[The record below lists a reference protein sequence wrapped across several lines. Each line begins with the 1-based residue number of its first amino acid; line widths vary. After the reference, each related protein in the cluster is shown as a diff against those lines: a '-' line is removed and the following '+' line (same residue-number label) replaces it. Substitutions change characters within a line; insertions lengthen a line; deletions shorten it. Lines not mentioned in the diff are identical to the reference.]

1 MEKQV
6 AEVLRIGSIVIFF
19 YSADLQERMHVH
31 VRQRRNEV
39 KYWIEPEIEYA
50 NRVRG
55 SFADQELNELEKL
68 LKENRSIIAQKWN
81 EEAQKL

>member
-1 MEKQV
+1 M

-31 VRQRRNEV
+31 VRQRHNEV
-39 KYWIEPEIEYA
+39 KYWIEPKIEYA

-55 SFADQELNELEKL
+55 SFADQLNKIEKL
-68 LKENRSIIAQKWN
+68 LRENRSVIAQKWN

>member
-1 MEKQV
+1 M

-31 VRQRRNEV
+31 VRQHRNEV
-39 KYWIEPEIEYA
+39 KYWIEPEIEFA

-55 SFADQELNELEKL
+55 SFAGYELNKIENL
-68 LKENRSIIAQKWN
+68 LKRNRATIVQKWN
-81 EEAQKL
+81 EEAQKP

>member
-31 VRQRRNEV
+31 VRQRHNEV
-39 KYWIEPEIEYA
+39 KYWIEPKIEYA
-50 NRVRG
+50 TRVRG
-55 SFADQELNELEKL
+55 SFADQELNKIEKL
-68 LKENRSIIAQKWN
+68 LRANRSVIAQKWN

>member
-1 MEKQV
+1 M

-31 VRQRRNEV
+31 VRQHRNEV

-55 SFADQELNELEKL
+55 SFADHELNKIEDL
-68 LKENRSIIAQKWN
+68 LRKNRRAIAQKWN
-81 EEAQKL
+81 EEAQKQ

>member
-1 MEKQV
+1 M

-55 SFADQELNELEKL
+55 SFANHELNKIEKL
-68 LKENRSIIAQKWN
+68 LREHRSVIAQKWN
-81 EEAQKL
+81 EEVQNQ

>member
-1 MEKQV
+1 M
-6 AEVLRIGSIVIFF
+6 AEILRIGSIVIFF

-39 KYWIEPEIEYA
+39 KYWMEPEIEFA

-55 SFADQELNELEKL
+55 SFAEHELNRIETL
-68 LKENRSIIAQKWN
+68 LKRNREAIVQKWN
-81 EEAQKL
+81 EGAAKL

>member
-1 MEKQV
+1 M

-31 VRQRRNEV
+31 VRQHRNEI
-39 KYWIEPEIEYA
+39 KYWIEPKIEFA

-55 SFADQELNELEKL
+55 SFAEHELSKIENL
-68 LKENRSIIAQKWN
+68 LKQNRATIVQKWN
-81 EEAQKL
+81 EESQKQ

>member
-1 MEKQV
+1 M

-19 YSADLQERMHVH
+19 YSADLHERMHVH

-50 NRVRG
+50 NHVRG
-55 SFADQELNELEKL
+55 SFADHELTKIEHL
-68 LKENRSIIAQKWN
+68 LKQNMATIVQKWY

>member
-1 MEKQV
+1 M

-31 VRQRRNEV
+31 IRQRRNEV
-39 KYWIEPEIEYA
+39 KYWLEPEIEYA

-55 SFADQELNELEKL
+55 SFAEHELNKIERL
-68 LKENRSIIAQKWN
+68 LRKHRSAIAQKWN
-81 EEAQKL
+81 DEAQKL

>member
-1 MEKQV
+1 M

-39 KYWIEPEIEYA
+39 KFWIEPEIEYA

-55 SFADQELNELEKL
+55 AFADHELTRIEHL
-68 LKENRSIIAQKWN
+68 LKQNLGTIIQKWN

>member
-1 MEKQV
+1 M

-31 VRQRRNEV
+31 VRQHRNEV

-55 SFADQELNELEKL
+55 SFADRELNKI
-68 LKENRSIIAQKWN
+68 ENILREHRRAIAQKWN
-81 EEAQKL
+81 EEVQKQ

>member
-1 MEKQV
+1 M

-31 VRQRRNEV
+31 VRQHRNEI
-39 KYWIEPEIEYA
+39 KYWIEPKIEFA

-55 SFADQELNELEKL
+55 SFAEQ
-68 LKENRSIIAQKWN
+68 
-81 EEAQKL
+81 

>member
-1 MEKQV
+1 M

-31 VRQRRNEV
+31 VRQHRNEV
-39 KYWIEPEIEYA
+39 KYWIDPEIELA

-55 SFADQELNELEKL
+55 SFAEHELNKIENL
-68 LKENRSIIAQKWN
+68 LRRNREVIVQRWN
-81 EEAQKL
+81 EETQKS

>member
-1 MEKQV
+1 M

-31 VRQRRNEV
+31 VRQRGNEV
-39 KYWIEPEIEYA
+39 KYWIEPEIEFS

-55 SFADQELNELEKL
+55 SFADHELNTIEHL
-68 LKENRSIIAQKWN
+68 LKRNREVIAQKWN
-81 EEAQKL
+81 EEDQKQ